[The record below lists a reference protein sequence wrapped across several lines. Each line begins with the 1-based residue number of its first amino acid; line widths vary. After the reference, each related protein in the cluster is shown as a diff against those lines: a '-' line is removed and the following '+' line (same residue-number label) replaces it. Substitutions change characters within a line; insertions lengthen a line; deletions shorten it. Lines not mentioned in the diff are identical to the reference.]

1 MNEECVVGYFFFS
14 HFEMKPPNKVSKE
27 LYESV
32 ESIMVLGEILLTS
45 QQKIPLNLI
54 KSTVV

>member
-1 MNEECVVGYFFFS
+1 
-14 HFEMKPPNKVSKE
+14 MKPPNKVSKE

-32 ESIMVLGEILLTS
+32 ESIIVLGEILLTN
-45 QQKIPLNLI
+45 QQEIPLNLI